1 MKIPIRYFFL
11 FSVEQ
16 SVFKSKFVGWDDVL
30 AVDFTKT
37 ADRVS
42 QMNQVDPLFDVS
54 VFIVLLCG
62 AVTSRTLY
70 LLGNFFE
77 KA

>member
-1 MKIPIRYFFL
+1 M
-11 FSVEQ
+11 
-16 SVFKSKFVGWDDVL
+16 

-54 VFIVLLCG
+54 LFIVLLCS
-62 AVTSRTLY
+62 AVTSRTFY